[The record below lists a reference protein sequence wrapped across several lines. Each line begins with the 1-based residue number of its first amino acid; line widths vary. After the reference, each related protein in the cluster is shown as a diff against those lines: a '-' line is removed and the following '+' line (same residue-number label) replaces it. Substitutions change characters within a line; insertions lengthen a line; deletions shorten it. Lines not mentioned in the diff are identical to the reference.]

1 MDLTPL
7 WIVKL
12 QPLLLQKS
20 QLQSLQLLQLLML
33 LLQPLQRFTTLLP
46 WVSHMPVKK
55 IKGP

>member
-12 QPLLLQKS
+12 QLSLLQKS

-33 LLQPLQRFTTLLP
+33 LVQPLQRFTMLLP
-46 WVSHMPVKK
+46 WVSPMPVKR